1 MTKLILK
8 TQSQRV
14 FHEYDSLSEAISAG
28 KMLNF
33 TTAMTLGVS
42 DHQTWL
48 EMLVT
53 DEMPRFYIESETGL
67 IVCMPEFN

>member
-8 TQSQRV
+8 TKGQRV
-14 FHEYDSLSEAISAG
+14 FHEYDSIEEAISAG

-48 EMLVT
+48 EMLRN
-53 DEMPRFYIESETGL
+53 DEIPRFYIEGKTGMEC
-67 IVCMPEFN
+67 VPQFN